1 MSPMLFQS
9 AAQAQQRPL
18 LLGLLV
24 LLALLE
30 WRLRPAAYDWRESAA
45 STAVALGNVLIRPLT
60 AALLA
65 PLFAW
70 VAARA
75 PFELPVRTPL
85 AFLGLLLLVDLVYYG
100 YHRASHHLR
109 WLWATHSVHHSSTH
123 FNLSAAYRL
132 GWTDL
137 LSGTWLWLLALVALG
152 FPAPAVL
159 AAFGLN
165 LMFQFFVHTEAVR
178 SLGWLEWL
186 INTPAHHRVHHAS
199 NEALRD
205 RNFGGLLI
213 VWDRLFGTFAQA
225 PADEPLRYGL
235 AGVPRSDNPLR
246 IVFGEWGRLLADGR
260 ETLRRRVL
268 RSR

>member
-1 MSPMLFQS
+1 MSPMLIQG

-24 LLALLE
+24 MLVLLE

-45 STAVALGNVLIRPLT
+45 STAVALGNLLIRPLT
-60 AALLA
+60 AALLV

-70 VAARA
+70 ASTHAL
-75 PFELPVRTPL
+75 FELPIRSPA
-85 AFLGLLLLVDLVYYG
+85 AFVGLLLLVDLVYYG
-100 YHRASHHLR
+100 YHRASHRLH
-109 WLWATHSVHHSSTH
+109 WLWATHSVHHSSTR

-159 AAFGLN
+159 GAFGMN
-165 LMFQFFVHTEAVR
+165 LLYQFFIHTEAVGR
-178 SLGWLEWL
+178 LGWLEAVF
-186 INTPAHHRVHHAS
+186 NTPAHHRVHHAS
-199 NEALRD
+199 NAALRD
-205 RNFGGLLI
+205 RNFGGVLI
-213 VWDRLFGTFAQA
+213 VWDRLFGSFATA

-235 AGVPRSDNPLR
+235 AGIPRSDNPLQ
-246 IVFGEWGRLLADGR
+246 IVFGEWLRLIVAGRDFLG
-260 ETLRRRVL
+260 RRR
-268 RSR
+268 SR